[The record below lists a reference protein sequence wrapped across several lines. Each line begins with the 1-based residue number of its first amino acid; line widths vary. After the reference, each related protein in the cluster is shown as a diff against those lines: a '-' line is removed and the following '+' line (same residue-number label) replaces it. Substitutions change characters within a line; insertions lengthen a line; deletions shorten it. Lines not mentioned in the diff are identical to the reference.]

1 MAKDAYYFSH
11 DSNARN
17 DEKII
22 AVRMK
27 YGVEGYGAYFM
38 ILERLME
45 STNYTHVKDY
55 NTIAFDLRVGN
66 TLIKSIVEDF
76 GLFEFT
82 EDGKHFYSESFK
94 RRMRPLDNLREQ
106 RSLAGKKSA
115 EKRALLNKE
124 STTVERPLNEKA
136 TKERKGKESKIISTN
151 VDIPESE
158 KQASRTHIDYKKIV
172 EFFNSETKGVFGIV
186 RYPLSPKRQES
197 IRARIREHG
206 EDAFVEM
213 VRKAA
218 LSEFLKG
225 NNKRGFQATFDWLI
239 RPSNFQ
245 KTLEGNYDNRNKE
258 NKRSATDIERIE
270 WLAREAEEAFSS

>member
-45 STNYTHVKDY
+45 STNYIHVKDY
-55 NTIAFDLRVGN
+55 NTIAFDLRVSN
-66 TLIKSIVEDF
+66 TLIKSIIEEF

-82 EDGKHFYSESFK
+82 EDGKHFYSDSFK
-94 RRMRPLDNLREQ
+94 RRMQPLDNLRKQ

-136 TKERKGKESKIISTN
+136 TKERKGKESIIISTN
-151 VDIPESE
+151 VDISKSE
-158 KQASRTHIDYKKIV
+158 KQASRTQIDYKKLI
-172 EFFNSETKGVFGIV
+172 EFFNIETKGVFGEV
-186 RYPLSPKRQES
+186 RYPISSKRQDS
-197 IRARIREHG
+197 IRARVREHG
-206 EDAFVEM
+206 KEAFAEM

-218 LSEFLKG
+218 NSEFLKG
-225 NNKRGFQATFDWLI
+225 NNNRGFQATFDWVI

-245 KTLEGNYDNRNKE
+245 KIIEGNYDNRNKE
-258 NKRSATDIERIE
+258 DKRNNPDTDRLE
-270 WLAREAEEAFSS
+270 WLAKKAAEAFSS

>member
-27 YGVEGYGAYFM
+27 HGVEGYGAYFM

-45 STNYTHVKDY
+45 STNYIHVKDY
-55 NTIAFDLRVGN
+55 NTIAFDLRVSN
-66 TLIKSIVEDF
+66 TLIKSIIEDF

-82 EDGKHFYSESFK
+82 EDGKHFYSDSFK
-94 RRMRPLDNLREQ
+94 RRMQPLDNLRKQ

-136 TKERKGKESKIISTN
+136 TKERKGKESIIISTN
-151 VDIPESE
+151 VDISKSE
-158 KQASRTHIDYKKIV
+158 KQASRTQIDYKKLI
-172 EFFNSETKGVFGIV
+172 EFFNIETKGVFGEV
-186 RYPLSPKRQES
+186 RYPISSKRQDS
-197 IRARIREHG
+197 IRARVREHG
-206 EDAFVEM
+206 KEAFAEM

-218 LSEFLKG
+218 NSEFLKG
-225 NNKRGFQATFDWLI
+225 NNNRGFQATFDWVI

-245 KTLEGNYDNRNKE
+245 KIIEGNYDNRNKE
-258 NKRSATDIERIE
+258 NKRDNSEVDTLE
-270 WLAREAEEAFSS
+270 WYANYAADAFKK